1 MLPRDNLGEGVEM
14 ARTEGFGSGAAVRA
28 ADDTWRRLKSSVFG
42 GRLVGFTHTYSMLM
56 RLGRRWRGWD
66 VARGL
71 PRDIRGS
78 RGNWRWQMKRR
89 TKGILCEAMLLAL
102 SSRFSLGR
110 RTVFHLRGGR
120 NARHPLLRLLIIRR
134 MRSLGAVGRHRGH
147 ILAMT
152 PLGRRGRQRRG
163 GKVRRLV
170 AVRSMR
176 SSVAVSG
183 GRPWAEG
190 ACRRVV
196 PRMPIGT
203 VGRWMPRVAVRR
215 EMSVAMGSI
224 SAGRTG
230 ARCRRSAPGRRPR
243 TRDRMTRGVVCST
256 IIDLDLVQ
264 RSLGGLLDVLRID
277 IQPAQNGLLAVNL
290 EEESPGLRDGIER
303 LALTLTIAGIV
314 VLGDTSWR
322 VGNTALDSLLLL
334 GRTAAGIVLVS
345 TIFPRADG
353 TSPRTLRD
361 GRCRCAVVSPGKPA
375 VHRAPGELVVQLLL
389 AAVGAGVVL
398 LLARGANGRRR
409 RDLLLLADG
418 LVEVEG
424 HRLEGTVDDA
434 TGLGVDAGL
443 VEGDADIRQAP
454 GTVGMAIAHA
464 AQLARLVVLLAANA
478 DGQAL
483 LGEGQRD
490 GVGETGEGRRERVDG
505 TVVLGGVGGERR

>member
-1 MLPRDNLGEGVEM
+1 MM
-14 ARTEGFGSGAAVRA
+14 A
-28 ADDTWRRLKSSVFG
+28 
-42 GRLVGFTHTYSMLM
+42 
-56 RLGRRWRGWD
+56 
-66 VARGL
+66 
-71 PRDIRGS
+71 
-78 RGNWRWQMKRR
+78 
-89 TKGILCEAMLLAL
+89 
-102 SSRFSLGR
+102 
-110 RTVFHLRGGR
+110 
-120 NARHPLLRLLIIRR
+120 
-134 MRSLGAVGRHRGH
+134 
-147 ILAMT
+147 

-163 GKVRRLV
+163 SKVRRLV
-170 AVRSMR
+170 TVSSMR

-196 PRMPIGT
+196 PRMSIGT

-215 EMSVAMGSI
+215 EMSVAVGGMGSI

-230 ARCRRSAPGRRPR
+230 ARCPGRRPR
-243 TRDRMTRGVVCST
+243 TRDDMTRGVVCSA

-334 GRTAAGIVLVS
+334 GRAAAGIVLVS

-361 GRCRCAVVSPGKPA
+361 GRGRCAVGSPGKPA

-398 LLARGANGRRR
+398 LLARGADGRRR

-424 HRLEGTVDDA
+424 HRLEGAVDDA

-505 TVVLGGVGGERR
+505 TVVLVGVGGTQMRADGRTWRMNAVPMNCARRDGREDHDN